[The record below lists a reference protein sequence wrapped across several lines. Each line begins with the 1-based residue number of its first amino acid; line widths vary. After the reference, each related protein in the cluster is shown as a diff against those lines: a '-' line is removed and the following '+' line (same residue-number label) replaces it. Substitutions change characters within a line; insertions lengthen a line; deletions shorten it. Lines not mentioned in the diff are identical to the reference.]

1 MTPSEDTADYAP
13 PAFAPVALPETT
25 LPGTTLT
32 DTALMEALW
41 RVVAAEGWRAA
52 TIEAVAAEAG
62 VPAAGL
68 RARFPSRALLLSRH
82 ATVVDRV
89 VIDGTIPDAG
99 GSPRERV
106 FDVLMRRFDALQP
119 HRAGLLRLLE
129 DLPRDPVMALAV
141 APLLPLSMARM
152 LEAAGIAAD
161 GALGPVRVNGLAAVW
176 IAAIQAWRKDDS
188 ADLSATMAA
197 LDKALDRAEGLARSL
212 RLPDG
217 DRMTLAGEVKAAEV
231 GA

>member
-1 MTPSEDTADYAP
+1 MTPSEDTADYAAP
-13 PAFAPVALPETT
+13 PFLALPPSGAG
-25 LPGTTLT
+25 LA

-41 RVVAAEGWRAA
+41 RVVAAEGWRGA

-68 RARFPSRALLLSRH
+68 RARFPSRVLLLARH
-82 ATVVDRV
+82 ATLVDRV
-89 VIDGTIPDAG
+89 VIDGTIPEAG

-106 FDVLMRRFDALQP
+106 FDVLMRRFDALQV

-129 DLPRDPVMALAV
+129 DLPRDPLTALAV
-141 APLLPLSMARM
+141 APLLPVSMARM

-161 GALGPVRVNGLAAVW
+161 GALGPVRVNGLAGVW

-188 ADLSATMAA
+188 ADLAATMAA
-197 LDKALDRAEGLARSL
+197 LDKALDRAESLARSL

-217 DRMTLAGEVKAAEV
+217 DRMTLAGEA
-231 GA
+231 GAGEAGAGQA